1 MVSENFT
8 EAERQVLIACIEL
21 SEPIETPNNN
31 FYNFYPKTVEEAAAY
46 FRGLREDWSQAYI
59 HLQEQGLLV
68 CQGSEYR
75 LSEQGLSA
83 ARRQRLDHPPIW
95 YWYREFFPMAAR
107 SQAYRRFCEQ
117 IYGCNL
123 YQAGFSDQQQID
135 YLIRVGKINAQSMV
149 LDLGC
154 GLGGVAE
161 YISDQTGASA
171 TGLDYI
177 PEAVSLAL
185 ERTQHKADRLNYV
198 EGNLDHLLEG
208 WNEHPQQFD
217 TLVSIDS
224 IYMPNQLSDTLLKMK
239 RLLKP
244 EGQMLIYYSYFAFD
258 PQEPRSVLSAD
269 ASPLAQVIQ
278 SLGWSYEV
286 WDFTEEVFNLMRRKR
301 KLAKEMKSEFE
312 AEDSMM
318 LFEFLYN
325 ESDGGEGLFNRTEW
339 CISRYL
345 YKVRF

>member
-1 MVSENFT
+1 MVPEDFT

-31 FYNFYPKTVEEAAAY
+31 FYAFYPKTIGEAASY
-46 FRGLREDWSQAYI
+46 FRGLRDDWSPAYA

-68 CQGSEYR
+68 CEGDEYH
-75 LSEQGLSA
+75 LTEQGLSA

-107 SQAYRRFCEQ
+107 SQVYRRFCEQ
-117 IYGCNL
+117 LYGYNL

-135 YLIRVGKINAQSMV
+135 HLIRVGEISAQSVV

-161 YISDQTGASA
+161 YISDQTGAFA
-171 TGLDYI
+171 AGLDYT
-177 PEAVSLAL
+177 PEAVRLAM
-185 ERTQHKADRLNYV
+185 ERTRQKANRLNYV

-208 WNEHPQQFD
+208 WNDHPQRFD
-217 TLVSIDS
+217 TLISIDS

-239 RLLKP
+239 RLLTP
-244 EGQMLIYYSYFAFD
+244 DGQMLIYYSYFAFD
-258 PQEPRSVLSAD
+258 PQEPRSVLTAV

-278 SLGWSYEV
+278 SLGWTFEV

-301 KLAKEMKSEFE
+301 KLAEEMKSEFE
-312 AEDSMM
+312 
-318 LFEFLYN
+318 F
-325 ESDGGEGLFNRTEW
+325 
-339 CISRYL
+339 
-345 YKVRF
+345 